1 MHPDNPSTQSVDVE
15 GSHDV
20 HPSGG
25 GIHLLLIFLYVIAI
39 GVWINVTF
47 CIAAIE
53 DQGVDV
59 HELVDVE
66 SRQND
71 VVRSG
76 KERHNYV
83 I

>member
-1 MHPDNPSTQSVDVE
+1 MQPDNPSTQSVNVE

-25 GIHLLLIFLYVIAI
+25 VIHLLLNFLYVIAI

-47 CIAAIE
+47 CIAAVE
-53 DQGVDV
+53 DRGVDV
-59 HELVDVE
+59 HECVDVE

-76 KERHNYV
+76 KERHRYV

>member
-1 MHPDNPSTQSVDVE
+1 MQPDNPSTQSVHAE

-25 GIHLLLIFLYVIAI
+25 GIHFLLNFLYVIAI

-47 CIAAIE
+47 CIADVE
-53 DQGVDV
+53 DRGVGV
-59 HELVDVE
+59 HEHVDIE

-71 VVRSG
+71 VVRLG
-76 KERHNYV
+76 KERHSYV
-83 I
+83 L

>member
-1 MHPDNPSTQSVDVE
+1 MQPDNPFTQSMDAE
-15 GSHDV
+15 GLHDV

-25 GIHLLLIFLYVIAI
+25 GIHLLLKFLYVIAI

-47 CIAAIE
+47 CIAALE

-59 HELVDVE
+59 HEHVDVE

-76 KERHNYV
+76 K
-83 I
+83 